1 MPIPWASGVICG
13 IASRNTRTQ
22 ADYDFAAARV
32 RAAFLLLSCFFS
44 LSLPSVC
51 FRLDKP
57 CSARSHLFCPKR
69 AAARPV
75 DCENKRLHSA
85 PRGNTTGGGSN
96 DNICT
101 MGVSL
106 STLFLVPD
114 YIGDTSRNSPVWEI
128 LKKESFVFPRSI
140 HESFCLDGSNIL
152 LQCMGMFYEVPFI
165 FSTLMGFTIPLK
177 LIFSNLINAMFI
189 S

>member
-1 MPIPWASGVICG
+1 MYIFLCVRESN
-13 IASRNTRTQ
+13 SRTRCQ
-22 ADYDFAAARV
+22 SLG
-32 RAAFLLLSCFFS
+32 LLALSAGSRREIREFKRIMTSRRREYVLPPPSLSLSLYLFVSLSCS
-44 LSLPSVC
+44 LPLSLPSVC

-69 AAARPV
+69 AAARPA

-101 MGVSL
+101 TGISL
-106 STLFLVPD
+106 STLFLVPG
-114 YIGDTSRNSPVWEI
+114 YIGDTSRDSPVWEI

-140 HESFCLDGSNIL
+140 HEFCLDGSNIL
-152 LQCMGMFYEVPFI
+152 L
-165 FSTLMGFTIPLK
+165 
-177 LIFSNLINAMFI
+177 
-189 S
+189 